1 MKVELHDRNYEVVP
15 RLSRQ
20 GRRNGRDALV
30 PVEEFDVE
38 LFTQSFDTLGG
49 QSQERIGPFNSKIFP
64 NLTHGF
70 GRTRVASD
78 SARNADEYRRFL
90 DSTVDSRWAGD
101 IRLGIRYEPTIHSG
115 LEVLRAITDF
125 KGNVWGLWE
134 DATSADIVSR
144 DLTASTHIWGNGGT
158 VSTGTTAVALDMIP
172 HKTKLIAL
180 YASANDHV
188 AEYSTDGVTWTAAAT
203 TVISVNL
210 LSNVVTAHEEIDAG
224 LLAEIGGEVV
234 AVVWD
239 EVSGTITF
247 FSSAD
252 DGDTW
257 ADEAVDIPS
266 GNGPQGVAVML
277 GIDNEDKLFVCTREG
292 LWEVDTAPA
301 TWTTRKIFAMTTSND
316 NGRRMTVHSD
326 GALWFSQ
333 GVDDDS
339 TPTTYR
345 MFISSAGTRSINPV
359 PNDFS
364 DGDGVVTEMLG
375 PIHGMYSSGRFL
387 YASIGG
393 GKASRNARIVCHNG
407 SGWHTMHRHHV
418 ANQELSPVLYVTSE
432 DDGTPR
438 LLFSARTATAA
449 SEVLFLGQPDANPQ
463 SGVTINRHPTGYV
476 DLPFIDGGMPLT
488 PGIWLRLEVS
498 ADGLSTSQTGEYID
512 VTYGK
517 DDEARTVNDAGDILD
532 GTSSLLLPK
541 ATPGKGESSKALAV
555 RLGLN
560 RDVGD
565 AGTVFNTVKFQS
577 TVTANGSAA
586 SSVTTGNVQT
596 GNTNPGLIVGVSTFD
611 NVESDTIPTGVTFNS
626 VAMTK
631 IASFTKANASGFIGI
646 SMWSLSGT
654 SALATVV
661 VTFNAAVTD
670 SVVGAVGVRGASQS
684 VPAGVAV
691 LHDGSGTS
699 ATVSLL
705 TDTNDFVVDT
715 LCLDSAGVSQAATVG
730 AQQTSRWNSD
740 NTTILG
746 AGSTEAGT
754 DLIFGTSTMSWA
766 SFSSSQPFFLMS
778 VVIPPAVDTD
788 TPKIKDVI
796 MNYLKIPSTLQG
808 YIFTVD
814 VEQSEG
820 TPERVIAD
828 LKKARDLDTLP
839 IFSYGRSD
847 KRFVKVKELRWLP
860 EVVDRS
866 ASPRSIAPDSLAQ
879 RAGFVEV
886 RVEEVI

>member
-1 MKVELHDRNYEVVP
+1 MKVELNGRTYEVVP
-15 RLSRQ
+15 RVSRQ
-20 GRRNGRDALV
+20 GRRNGREALV

-78 SARNADEYRRFL
+78 SARNPDEYRRFL
-90 DSTVDSRWAGD
+90 DATVDTRWAGD
-101 IRLGIRYEPTIHSG
+101 IRLGIQYEPTIHSA
-115 LEVLRAITDF
+115 LNVIRAITDF

-134 DATSADIVSR
+134 NPGSTQILSR

-158 VSTGTTAVALDMIP
+158 VSSGTTAVALDMIP

-203 TVISVNL
+203 TVIAVNL

-224 LLAEIGGEVV
+224 LLAEIGGEAV

-239 EVSGTITF
+239 EVSGSITF
-247 FSSAD
+247 FSTAD

-257 ADEAVDIPS
+257 KDEAVDIPS

-292 LWEVDTAPA
+292 LWEIDTAPA
-301 TWTTRKIFAMTTSND
+301 TWTTRKIFVMTASND
-316 NGRRMTVHSD
+316 NGRRMKVHSD

-339 TPTTYR
+339 APTTYR

-359 PNDFS
+359 PNDLG

-375 PIHGMYSSGRFL
+375 PIHGMYSSGQFL

-393 GKASRNARIVCHNG
+393 GKASRNARIICHNG
-407 SGWHTMHRHHV
+407 SGWHSMHRNRV
-418 ANQELSPVLYVTSE
+418 ANQEISPVLYVTSE

-438 LLFSARTATAA
+438 LLFSVRSATNA
-449 SEVLFLGQPDANPQ
+449 SEVQFLGQPDANPQ
-463 SGVTINRHPTGYV
+463 SGVTINRRIDGYV
-476 DLPFIDGGMPLT
+476 DLPFIDGGMPLI

-532 GTSSLLLPK
+532 GTSSLELPK
-541 ATPGKGESSKALAV
+541 ATPGKGESSKALAI
-555 RLGLN
+555 RLTLN
-560 RDVGD
+560 RDNDRVRFK
-565 AGTVFNTVKFQS
+565 GTA
-577 TVTANGSAA
+577 TANGSAVT
-586 SSVTTGNVQT
+586 SVTYTHIPSTADNRVM
-596 GNTNPGLIVGVSTFD
+596 IVGVSTFD
-611 NVESDTIPTGVTFNS
+611 NVESDTIPTGIIHDTGSSDAF
-626 VAMTK
+626 TK
-631 IASFTKANASGFIGI
+631 IGSFTKANSGGFIGI
-646 SMWSLSGT
+646 SMWYLANPTFSGNND
-654 SALATVV
+654 VV
-661 VTFNAAVTD
+661 VTFNAAVTHTVIGSID
-670 SVVGAVGVRGASQS
+670 MTGASQT

-699 ATVSLL
+699 ATVDLIA
-705 TDTNDFVVDT
+705 DVNDLVVDT

-730 AQQTSRWNSD
+730 GQQTSRWNSD
-740 NTTILG
+740 NTDILG
-746 AGSTEAGT
+746 AGSSEGQ
-754 DLIFGTSTMSWA
+754 DLLTGTSTMSWS
-766 SFSSSQPFFLMS
+766 SFSSSQPFFLMA

-796 MNYLKIPSTLQG
+796 MNYLKIPPALQG

-814 VEQSEG
+814 VEQSDG
-820 TPERVIAD
+820 TPARVIAD

-839 IFSYGRSD
+839 TFSYGTSG
-847 KRFVKVKELRWLP
+847 KRFVDVKNLRWLP
-860 EVVDRS
+860 EVVDRT
-866 ASPRSIAPDSLAQ
+866 ASPGSIAPDTLAQ

-886 RVEEVI
+886 RAEEVI